1 MIVAVKGSVEPGRL
15 LTNGCPAAESA
26 FVQSTVRLQHILVH
40 HNVRYQHGTCIRILC
55 RAVCKGAADQSCEP
69 VQLTCVENL
78 IHTVSILLC
87 RLICITARA
96 EAVFVTYMFTE
107 YVLLGIAVRNGQ
119 DLCVLIAACI
129 GLVLVYLRI
138 TRTGIHKII
147 FQVLTP
153 DLVVLISLQ
162 QEGNLTAYKLRPC
175 FCGCIAICRQAFLVI
190 AVCYGSGYF
199 PSTNAAFAA
208 DIADT
213 TAVVYF
219 TFIAIATDTAYV
231 IRTPNIVIA
240 EAI

>member
-15 LTNGCPAAESA
+15 LTDGCPAAEGA
-26 FVQSTVRLQHILVH
+26 FVQSTVRLQYILVH
-40 HNVRYQHGTCIRILC
+40 HNVRRQNGACIRILC
-55 RAVCKGAADQSCEP
+55 RAVCEGAADQSCEP
-69 VQLTCVENL
+69 VQLTCVTDL

-119 DLCVLIAACI
+119 NLCVLIAACI

-138 TRTGIHKII
+138 TRTGIRII
-147 FQVLTP
+147 LFQVLTP
-153 DLVVLISLQ
+153 DLIVLVSLQ
-162 QEGNLTAYKLRPC
+162 QEGNLTAYKLRHC